1 MRSIAKR
8 NPYYKTIVCPLMR
21 HSKWIKCMRCDDSID
36 DDDDDSTDT
45 KRLAG
50 WICRSI
56 ENMYRSKERQKGGWF
71 SSVRNHYCRKS
82 MRKVSLSLARAKRHI
97 ENKPRRRT
105 QCRHIACRQENHTEL
120 HINGVLTLMNIAQ
133 KGFGSVLYSVHT
145 ISAWIRQIQRYV
157 TCKWERERES
167 VIARVFSICSLRI
180 VVADFLSNSF
190 IHTSSDGVCRI
201 CRINGPC
208 AHQPIV

>member
-1 MRSIAKR
+1 MWLRIPRTICSDIFRATTATILLLCAAVAAATVINLWKTSFIWSLSTLNLVRRGRILLLRRPDFFLYSFQLWAEAYLEQLSSRLCTEVMRSTAKR

-82 MRKVSLSLARAKRHI
+82 MRKVSLSLAR
-97 ENKPRRRT
+97 
-105 QCRHIACRQENHTEL
+105 
-120 HINGVLTLMNIAQ
+120 
-133 KGFGSVLYSVHT
+133 
-145 ISAWIRQIQRYV
+145 
-157 TCKWERERES
+157 
-167 VIARVFSICSLRI
+167 
-180 VVADFLSNSF
+180 
-190 IHTSSDGVCRI
+190 
-201 CRINGPC
+201 
-208 AHQPIV
+208 